1 MRQENSV
8 IAKSTCILDP
18 MWYSKFRGQQHDGQ
32 VDNMKQYLGAAK
44 YIFVNIFS
52 MKYVLIPINQ
62 E

>member
-1 MRQENSV
+1 
-8 IAKSTCILDP
+8 